1 MPRGRI
7 DRIRKSRPL
16 QPVARTFGE
25 TGIAAGLVCVVDFRI
40 ALFGRHDPGDVA
52 LPAADFD
59 GVGRDDPT
67 YLMRQIAQRNAAR
80 FGTSRIEIEV
90 PEVDPCAAAHRLV
103 DAETGRSSF
112 VANRVDRIVRA
123 VRQCFIGDVNGI
135 PAAFRNVGRPTCRA
149 DVVRMTYGHGLP
161 ERSVAERVL
170 GVLVAGLFVG
180 EAGLL
185 AGRPGFRPVSLFV
198 TRRARYRRVVV
209 CDRLF
214 GLYVAFA
221 RHQDV
226 GPGVFQ
232 HRNQVGQH
240 VALRVEVFDDLE
252 NTCPLP
258 LPAVQFRFEI
268 VSVTLPQGDVASVES
283 GGRPVGPIRPRDQR
297 LGRFRDEA
305 FPAAV
310 GFAAQRGGDQF
321 LDPFSVGEQDDLLA
335 FEPGRQQFSDTVVNS
350 PDVVFAE
357 RDVGAVL
364 AGIEFQRFFV
374 CGHRVDRNPARA
386 DRRAGRFGEQ
396 VPDPVADI
404 LRERL
409 GLQRQSCREEPRQ
422 QERKTDCVR
431 FFYDFHFFLISRQ
444 RPANV
449 NNALNIKSS

>member
-1 MPRGRI
+1 
-7 DRIRKSRPL
+7 
-16 QPVARTFGE
+16 
-25 TGIAAGLVCVVDFRI
+25 
-40 ALFGRHDPGDVA
+40 
-52 LPAADFD
+52 
-59 GVGRDDPT
+59 
-67 YLMRQIAQRNAAR
+67 
-80 FGTSRIEIEV
+80 
-90 PEVDPCAAAHRLV
+90 
-103 DAETGRSSF
+103 
-112 VANRVDRIVRA
+112 
-123 VRQCFIGDVNGI
+123 
-135 PAAFRNVGRPTCRA
+135 
-149 DVVRMTYGHGLP
+149 MTYGHGLP

-209 CDRLF
+209 CDCLF

-305 FPAAV
+305 FSAAV

>member
-1 MPRGRI
+1 M
-7 DRIRKSRPL
+7 
-16 QPVARTFGE
+16 
-25 TGIAAGLVCVVDFRI
+25 
-40 ALFGRHDPGDVA
+40 
-52 LPAADFD
+52 
-59 GVGRDDPT
+59 
-67 YLMRQIAQRNAAR
+67 
-80 FGTSRIEIEV
+80 
-90 PEVDPCAAAHRLV
+90 
-103 DAETGRSSF
+103 
-112 VANRVDRIVRA
+112 
-123 VRQCFIGDVNGI
+123 
-135 PAAFRNVGRPTCRA
+135 
-149 DVVRMTYGHGLP
+149 
-161 ERSVAERVL
+161 
-170 GVLVAGLFVG
+170 
-180 EAGLL
+180 
-185 AGRPGFRPVSLFV
+185 
-198 TRRARYRRVVV
+198 
-209 CDRLF
+209 
-214 GLYVAFA
+214 
-221 RHQDV
+221 
-226 GPGVFQ
+226 
-232 HRNQVGQH
+232 
-240 VALRVEVFDDLE
+240 
-252 NTCPLP
+252 
-258 LPAVQFRFEI
+258 
-268 VSVTLPQGDVASVES
+268 ASVES

-305 FPAAV
+305 FSAAV

-335 FEPGRQQFSDTVVNS
+335 FEPGRQQFSDAVVNS

-422 QERKTDCVR
+422 QERKTDCVC